1 MFGCGDDKGNIWV
14 YKLKRSD
21 RNHVGRADKN
31 PVVHEL
37 EQGCDPE
44 SHPKR
49 RRRDGSMKRTS
60 VDRPQMRK
68 PIGKK
73 FILMAQNCCRSS
85 RVGNIH
91 SIICYLSLGR
101 IPWPPLKDKNLDSTR
116 PPPEAKNI
124 IIGKDLLF
132 GRRSLFVYFWLGNR

>member
-1 MFGCGDDKGNIWV
+1 MILFTVSGMFGCGDDKGNIWV

-21 RNHVGRADKN
+21 RNHVERADKN
-31 PVVHEL
+31 PVVREL

-68 PIGKK
+68 PIGMK
-73 FILMAQNCCRSS
+73 FNLMGHNCCRST
-85 RVGNIH
+85 RVGKNH
-91 SIICYLSLGR
+91 SIVLSV
-101 IPWPPLKDKNLDSTR
+101 TR
-116 PPPEAKNI
+116 PY
-124 IIGKDLLF
+124 
-132 GRRSLFVYFWLGNR
+132 SLASTERQEPGQYQTSARGQEHYHR